1 MTGHVTV
8 RGARIRTQVTGDPAH
23 PPVLLLHGI
32 GRSLEDWAPQHDRL
46 AGHRVI
52 SVDMPGFGLSDRLPE
67 PVTLESLARGVEAT
81 VAALGEHRPL
91 DVMGNSLGGAV
102 AMRMLVRDP
111 DRIATLTLVN
121 SAGFGREVTVF
132 LRVLA
137 IPGVGR
143 RMMRRLDREAARRV
157 ERSLFVDRA
166 HVTEERVAFA
176 MRVAARPQHAA
187 VFLEAAKSLG
197 GVRGIRP
204 AWRTELLGRVAELRR
219 PTLIVWGERDLI
231 LPAAHLAAAR
241 TLLPHA
247 ETHLFPG
254 TGHMPQI
261 ERADEFAALAR
272 RFLAAH
278 ARPGRNRAD
287 AGPLL

>member
-1 MTGHVTV
+1 
-8 RGARIRTQVTGDPAH
+8 
-23 PPVLLLHGI
+23 
-32 GRSLEDWAPQHDRL
+32 
-46 AGHRVI
+46 
-52 SVDMPGFGLSDRLPE
+52 
-67 PVTLESLARGVEAT
+67 
-81 VAALGEHRPL
+81 
-91 DVMGNSLGGAV
+91 
-102 AMRMLVRDP
+102 
-111 DRIATLTLVN
+111 
-121 SAGFGREVTVF
+121 
-132 LRVLA
+132 
-137 IPGVGR
+137 
-143 RMMRRLDREAARRV
+143 MMRRLDREAARRV